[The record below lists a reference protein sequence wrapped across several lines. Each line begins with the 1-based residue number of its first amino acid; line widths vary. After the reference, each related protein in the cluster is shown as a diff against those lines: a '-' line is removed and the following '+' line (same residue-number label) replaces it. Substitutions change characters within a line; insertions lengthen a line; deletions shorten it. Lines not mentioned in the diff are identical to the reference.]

1 MRRRAAGVRLSGGE
15 GSAVPQPV
23 PDTLIDL
30 IYDAATE
37 AALWPRVI
45 AAIADLLGS
54 EGGVLFG
61 LSIARKR
68 VHFTYDARLDPE
80 SHRVHEQRHIQNVWS
95 RVMMH
100 KPAGSIVFSDE
111 ILPEAD
117 LVGTEFRHD
126 ILRPQGLIRNAMV
139 PVTRSGHFQS
149 AFNILRT
156 PGQGPFAERDRAV
169 LGWIVPHL
177 KRAMQLQLRVEAH
190 EALAGAQFAVLDC
203 LAMGVVV
210 LDRTGAVLFAN
221 EAARALHAAGG
232 PILLKDGTLTA
243 LVPGDAAA
251 LHARLRAVAEG
262 RAGGAVRLTDPGGA
276 RTAFA
281 LVAPL
286 RGRMAGILDDEG
298 LRCAA
303 AAVFVSAGPPPPADP
318 RTMMR
323 LYDLTPAEAR
333 VAAELAQGRSY
344 AAIAGSLGIS
354 INTVKT
360 HMRRILAKAG
370 VERPAEFAS
379 LAATLQLV
387 RL

>member
-1 MRRRAAGVRLSGGE
+1 VMSQ
-15 GSAVPQPV
+15 QPV
-23 PDTLIDL
+23 
-30 IYDAATE
+30 
-37 AALWPRVI
+37 
-45 AAIADLLGS
+45 GS
-54 EGGVLFG
+54 V
-61 LSIARKR
+61 
-68 VHFTYDARLDPE
+68 
-80 SHRVHEQRHIQNVWS
+80 
-95 RVMMH
+95 
-100 KPAGSIVFSDE
+100 VFSDE
-111 ILPEAD
+111 ILPETD
-117 LVGTEFRHD
+117 LVATEFWHD
-126 ILRPQGLIRNAMV
+126 VLRPQGLIRNAMV
-139 PVTRSGHFQS
+139 PITRSGQFQG

-156 PGQGPFAERDRAV
+156 PRQGPFAERDRAV
-169 LGWIVPHL
+169 LRRVVPHL
-177 KRAMQLQLRVEAH
+177 KRAMQLHLRVEAH

-210 LDRTGAVLFAN
+210 LDRMGAVIFAN
-221 EAARALHAAGG
+221 RAARALHAAGG

-243 LVPGDAAA
+243 RLPAEAAA
-251 LHARLRAVAEG
+251 MSARLRAVAEG

-276 RTAFA
+276 RAAFA

-286 RGRMAGILDDEG
+286 RGRVAGLLDNEG
-298 LRCAA
+298 LRSAA
-303 AAVFVSAGPPPPADP
+303 CAVFVSAGPPPPADA

-323 LYDLTPAEAR
+323 IYDLTPAEAR

-370 VERPAEFAS
+370 VDRPAEFAS